1 MPRMARV
8 VIPGKSGR
16 VEMWRG
22 EVGSAYLLSGP
33 FVCRCLTSQTVF
45 RFHIP
50 LIEPDV
56 RFSRIRLSDKAS
68 RFRPREAAG
77 QHGQSDQAEC
87 FGQVPVG
94 VA

>member
-1 MPRMARV
+1 
-8 VIPGKSGR
+8 
-16 VEMWRG
+16 MWRG

-33 FVCRCLTSQTVF
+33 FVCRCLTGLTMF

-56 RFSRIRLSDKAS
+56 RNSRIRLSDKAS
-68 RFRPREAAG
+68 RLRPREAAG
-77 QHGQSDQAEC
+77 QQRQSDQAERL
-87 FGQVPVG
+87 GQVPIG

>member
-1 MPRMARV
+1 MARWFSLGLAV
-8 VIPGKSGR
+8 
-16 VEMWRG
+16 
-22 EVGSAYLLSGP
+22 AGP
-33 FVCRCLTSQTVF
+33 FVCRCLTSPSML

>member
-1 MPRMARV
+1 MV
-8 VIPGKSGR
+8 FQESGR

-56 RFSRIRLSDKAS
+56 RFSRIRLSDKAL

-77 QHGQSDQAEC
+77 QHGQSHQAERL
-87 FGQVPVG
+87 GQILVG